1 MAIQKTDKIWHNGKL
16 INWDDATIHVMSH
29 VIHYGSSVFEGIR
42 CYELPT
48 GPAIFRAQ
56 EHMQRLLDSAKV
68 YRIDVEF
75 TREQIIKGML
85 ETVAHNG
92 AWPCYVRPII
102 LRGYGE
108 AGVNPFNSPT
118 EVYIINYPWGKYLG
132 GETDGCDVCV
142 SSWTRLAPNTLPAMA
157 KAGANYMNSQLI
169 KMEAIVNGYV
179 EGIALDINGFVSEGS
194 GENIFLVH
202 RDKLITAPLG
212 NSVLPGITRDS
223 VLQIARDLNI
233 PIVEQMIPREML
245 YIADE
250 AFFTGTA
257 AEVTA
262 DSFRRQDQ
270 RRQGRNRSDHQ
281 GAAERVLRHRA
292 RREIRPPRLADAGSG
307 GTQQAT
313 GRRIIRRQSY
323 YRRGAHRAPF
333 GFSNQK
339 NKTLTRRR
347 NVSRYESGIC
357 PRLPRDDARWHYAR
371 SGDHQESNCS
381 RARRQLQL
389 QARS

>member
-1 MAIQKTDKIWHNGKL
+1 MAIEKTEKIWHNGKL
-16 INWDDATIHVMSH
+16 IKWDDATIHVMSH

-42 CYELPT
+42 CYELPS
-48 GPAIFRAQ
+48 GPAIFRAN
-56 EHMQRLLDSAKV
+56 EHIQRLIDSAKV
-68 YRIDVEF
+68 YRIDVPF
-75 TREQIIKGML
+75 TRDEIVKGMV
-85 ETVAHNG
+85 ETVGHNG

-132 GETDGCDVCV
+132 NTDEGVEVCV

-179 EGIALDINGFVSEGS
+179 EGIALDVNGFVSEGS

-202 RDKLITAPLG
+202 RDKLVTAPLG

-223 VLQIARDLNI
+223 VLQIARDLGI

-257 AEVTA
+257 AEITPIHSVDKIKVGKGVVGPVTKA
-262 DSFRRQDQ
+262 LQKEFYAIVR
-270 RRQGRNRSDHQ
+270 GEKSD
-281 GAAERVLRHRA
+281 RHGWLTPVPVRA
-292 RREIRPPRLADAGSG
+292 KQPVE
-307 GTQQAT
+307 
-313 GRRIIRRQSY
+313 
-323 YRRGAHRAPF
+323 
-333 GFSNQK
+333 
-339 NKTLTRRR
+339 
-347 NVSRYESGIC
+347 V
-357 PRLPRDDARWHYAR
+357 
-371 SGDHQESNCS
+371 
-381 RARRQLQL
+381 
-389 QARS
+389 

>member
-29 VIHYGSSVFEGIR
+29 VVHYGSSVFEGIR
-42 CYELPT
+42 CYELPS

-75 TREQIIKGML
+75 TREQLVKGML
-85 ETVAHNG
+85 ETVGHNG
-92 AWPCYVRPII
+92 AWPCYVRPIV

-132 GETDGCDVCV
+132 GENDGCDVCV

-179 EGIALDINGFVSEGS
+179 EGIALDAGGFVSEGS

-212 NSVLPGITRDS
+212 SS

-233 PIVEQMIPREML
+233 TIVEQMIPREML

-250 AFFTGTA
+250 VFFTGTA
-257 AEVTA
+257 AEVTPI
-262 DSFRRQDQ
+262 
-270 RRQGRNRSDHQ
+270 RSVDKIKVGKGVTGPITKALQKEFYAIVHGEKNDRHGWLTPVPVRSTQ
-281 GAAERVLRHRA
+281 GA
-292 RREIRPPRLADAGSG
+292 
-307 GTQQAT
+307 
-313 GRRIIRRQSY
+313 
-323 YRRGAHRAPF
+323 GAKQPV
-333 GFSNQK
+333 G
-339 NKTLTRRR
+339 
-347 NVSRYESGIC
+347 V
-357 PRLPRDDARWHYAR
+357 
-371 SGDHQESNCS
+371 
-381 RARRQLQL
+381 
-389 QARS
+389 